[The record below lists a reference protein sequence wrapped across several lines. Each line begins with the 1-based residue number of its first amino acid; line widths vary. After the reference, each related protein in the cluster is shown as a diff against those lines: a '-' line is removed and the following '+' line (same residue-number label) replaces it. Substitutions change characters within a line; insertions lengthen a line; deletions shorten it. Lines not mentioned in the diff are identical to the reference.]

1 MDKHKPIRLA
11 FYGDDLTGS
20 TDALEFISRAGAN
33 ALLFIGIPD
42 ASRMIEFPEMDVIG
56 IAGMTRSLPSDDM
69 EAVLIPAFRF
79 MKEIGARHIHYKVC
93 STFDSSPQV
102 GSIGKAID
110 CGQATIGSHIVPV
123 LGGMP
128 SLGRYC
134 IFGNLFARMGIGSR
148 GGMYRLDRHPSMRHH
163 PVTPADEADL
173 RLLLARQTRK
183 NIALID
189 LLQMQL
195 DIDRWKD
202 VLNADDEIVLMDA
215 FSEND
220 LTKIG
225 DWLDACVVEGQ
236 PLFCVGSSGIEK
248 ALGDHWNR
256 SGAMTPT
263 TGWST
268 PSSVSPLLVLSG
280 SCSPVTAAQI
290 EWAKGHGFKEMII
303 DAQGICNGDDR
314 SFEALKEML
323 DLLNDEQD
331 LIIHTG
337 DRLTAK
343 LPSEI
348 IGGYLGR
355 LAKEAVRQTSIKRVV
370 LSGGDT
376 SSHAAISM
384 GIDALRMLA
393 PLVVGAPLCQGY
405 SKDAEV
411 DGLEMNM
418 KGGQLGPANYFGIL
432 RDGHITA

>member
-1 MDKHKPIRLA
+1 MDDQKPIRLA

-33 ALLFIGIPD
+33 ATLFIGIPD
-42 ASRMIEFPEMDVIG
+42 AARLLEFPDMDVIG
-56 IAGMTRSLPSDDM
+56 IAGITRSLPADDM
-69 EAVLIPAFRF
+69 EAVLLPAFGF
-79 MKEIGARHIHYKVC
+79 MKRIGARHIHYKVC

-148 GGMYRLDRHPSMRHH
+148 GGVFRLDRHPSMRDH

-173 RLLLARQTRK
+173 RLFLARQTRK
-183 NIALID
+183 KIALID

-202 VLNADDEIVLMDA
+202 VLNADDEIVLLDA
-215 FSEND
+215 FSEYD
-220 LTKIG
+220 LSKIG
-225 DWLDACVVEGQ
+225 AWLDACVVEGQ
-236 PLFCVGSSGIEK
+236 SLFCVGSSGIEK
-248 ALGDHWNR
+248 ALGDHWNS

-268 PSSVSPLLVLSG
+268 PSPISPLLVLSG

-314 SFEALKEML
+314 SFEAITEML
-323 DLLNDEQD
+323 ELLNDQQD

-337 DRLTAK
+337 DRVTAK

-348 IGGYLGR
+348 IGGHLGR
-355 LAKEAVRQTSIKRVV
+355 LAKEAVRRTPLKRVV

-376 SSHAAISM
+376 SSHASISM

-393 PLVVGAPLCQGY
+393 PLLAGAPLCEGY

-418 KGGQLGPANYFGIL
+418 KGGQVGPANYFGIL
-432 RDGHITA
+432 RDGRITT